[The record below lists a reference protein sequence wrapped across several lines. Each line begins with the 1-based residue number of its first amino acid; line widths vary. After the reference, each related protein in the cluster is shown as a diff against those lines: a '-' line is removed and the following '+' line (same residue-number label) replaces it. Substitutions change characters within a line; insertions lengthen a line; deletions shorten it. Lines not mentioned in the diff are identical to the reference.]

1 MNTSKKYSI
10 YIVEDNDLYAM
21 ILEHNLKDSFLFNST
36 TFASG
41 EDCINSLNNNPDLVI
56 LDYNLKGM
64 NGLETLKQ
72 IKKIKPTLPV
82 IVVSSQTDLQI
93 ALDLMNQGA
102 DDYIEK
108 NNNPIQK
115 LVAAI
120 EKIQAKKK

>member
-1 MNTSKKYSI
+1 MNSGKKYTI

-21 ILEHNLKDSFLFNST
+21 ILDHNLKDAFLFNST

-41 EDCINSLNNNPDLVI
+41 EDCINNLNNNPDLVI
-56 LDYNLKGM
+56 LDYHLKGM

-72 IKKIKPTLPV
+72 IKKMRPTLPV
-82 IVVSSQTDLQI
+82 IIISSQTDLQI
-93 ALDLMNQGA
+93 ALDLMSQGA